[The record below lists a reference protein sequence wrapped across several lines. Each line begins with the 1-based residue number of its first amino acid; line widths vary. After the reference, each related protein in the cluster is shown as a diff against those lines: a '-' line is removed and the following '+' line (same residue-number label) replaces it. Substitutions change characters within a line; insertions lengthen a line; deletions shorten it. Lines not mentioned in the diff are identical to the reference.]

1 MDLLMSFVDFSPRDG
16 YKAPTNTCAH
26 PWKTLL
32 SMAGVQLSMDAK
44 DPRMAC
50 NKYITRSIVQVN
62 CSLLLAQILV
72 QNPNLVIGYNHRVD
86 CQQARHLV
94 APLDEQEEVH

>member
-1 MDLLMSFVDFSPRDG
+1 MSFVDFSPRDG

-32 SMAGVQLSMDAK
+32 SMAGVRLSMDAK

-50 NKYITRSIVQVN
+50 NICTCLASGLNDVSLGKYVRRIG
-62 CSLLLAQILV
+62 
-72 QNPNLVIGYNHRVD
+72 VINKGRD
-86 CQQARHLV
+86 
-94 APLDEQEEVH
+94 